1 MIDMA
6 KEVSKNLNIELHVVL
21 YVYMSFFD
29 AIVSKME
36 STDFESIDEN
46 DPDRT
51 MSFNIQYIGKLYT
64 TNNIVNNI
72 NKFKLIKRENEG
84 IKH

>member
-1 MIDMA
+1 MA
-6 KEVSKNLNIELHVVL
+6 KAVSKELGVELHVVL

-29 AIVSKME
+29 AIVDKIE
-36 STDFESIDEN
+36 STDFESLEEDS
-46 DPDRT
+46 PDKR

-64 TNNIVNNI
+64 TDNIVNNI
-72 NKFKLIKRENEG
+72 NRHRLNRRNES